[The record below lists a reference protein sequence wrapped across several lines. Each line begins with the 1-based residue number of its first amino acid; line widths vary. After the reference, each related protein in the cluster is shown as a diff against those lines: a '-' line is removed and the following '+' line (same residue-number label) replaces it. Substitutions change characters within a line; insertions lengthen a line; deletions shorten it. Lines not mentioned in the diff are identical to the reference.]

1 MSSRTVLSQDLLERC
16 AQRAGGYDRENR
28 FFMEDFEEVRQTN
41 YLLAAVPQEF
51 GGLGL
56 THVEV
61 CRERRRVSAV
71 LAINMP
77 LLTTGIAADL
87 WRKGDNSRV
96 TVGGGREW
104 RRLYLRLLGIGQA
117 PRSALFRRESRAG
130 PGRLPAARCFR

>member
-1 MSSRTVLSQDLLERC
+1 MPQAKTQLKGKASKQSCIRDRNRRHLFGVIDQRIGGGYTDLLERC

-28 FFMEDFEEVRQTN
+28 FFMEDFEKVRQTN

-51 GGLGL
+51 AGLGL
-56 THVEV
+56 SHVEV

-87 WRKGDNSRV
+87 WRKGDSSRV
-96 TVGGGREW
+96 
-104 RRLYLRLLGIGQA
+104 
-117 PRSALFRRESRAG
+117 
-130 PGRLPAARCFR
+130 

>member
-1 MSSRTVLSQDLLERC
+1 
-16 AQRAGGYDRENR
+16 
-28 FFMEDFEEVRQTN
+28 MEDFEEVCQTN

-51 GGLGL
+51 AGLEL

-87 WRKGDNSRV
+87 WRKSDNSRV
-96 TVGGGREW
+96 
-104 RRLYLRLLGIGQA
+104 
-117 PRSALFRRESRAG
+117 
-130 PGRLPAARCFR
+130 

>member
-16 AQRAGGYDRENR
+16 SQRAGGYDREKR
-28 FFMEDFEEVRQTN
+28 FFMEDFEERRQAN

-61 CRERRRVSAV
+61 CRERRRVSAA
-71 LAINMP
+71 LGINMH

-96 TVGGGREW
+96 
-104 RRLYLRLLGIGQA
+104 
-117 PRSALFRRESRAG
+117 
-130 PGRLPAARCFR
+130 

>member
-1 MSSRTVLSQDLLERC
+1 VAVLSAAGFGVQDQEDVMSSRTVLSQDLLERC

-28 FFMEDFEEVRQTN
+28 FSMEDFEEVRQTN

-51 GGLGL
+51 AGLGL

-71 LAINMP
+71 LAINMA

-87 WRKGDNSRV
+87 WRKSDNSRV
-96 TVGGGREW
+96 
-104 RRLYLRLLGIGQA
+104 
-117 PRSALFRRESRAG
+117 
-130 PGRLPAARCFR
+130 